1 MSSLNCK
8 CDFHHLL
15 QKLHMLILR
24 RCRIKEFPASP
35 SFGKGLSPLRAHIL
49 LAARPSKTILDF
61 MDTDKA
67 PRPWELLSE
76 TPVADCKVFKIVKRT
91 LRHPDGRTGDFYV
104 NRSADWVQVAA
115 LSDSGD
121 PSDPFVLLV
130 NQYRFGSART
140 SWEFPGGIVEA
151 GEPPEAAA
159 ARELLE
165 ETGYAGGRPRLLASY
180 SPNPALH
187 ENLAHFVVIENCRRV
202 ADPRWDSNEEIQSK
216 LVRASGL
223 WPMVKSGEIYH
234 SIAINCAFFLEKFLA
249 GGFGG
254 NAGGG
259 ACR

>member
-1 MSSLNCK
+1 MNA
-8 CDFHHLL
+8 D
-15 QKLHMLILR
+15 
-24 RCRIKEFPASP
+24 SP
-35 SFGKGLSPLRAHIL
+35 SFQARNFPFLFFLENLVLCAFTFYLPRA
-49 LAARPSKTILDF
+49 PPKTILGF

-67 PRPWELLSE
+67 PRAWELLSE
-76 TPVADCKVFKIVKRT
+76 APVADCKVFKIVKRT

-104 NRSADWVQVAA
+104 NRSADWVQAAA

-151 GEPPEAAA
+151 GEPPESAA

-165 ETGYAGGRPRLLASY
+165 ETGYAGGSLRLLASY

-202 ADPRWDSNEEIQSK
+202 AHPRWDSNEEIQSR

-249 GGFGG
+249 GAFGG

>member
-1 MSSLNCK
+1 MPRPLCFLRNLP
-8 CDFHHLL
+8 HL
-15 QKLHMLILR
+15 R
-24 RCRIKEFPASP
+24 
-35 SFGKGLSPLRAHIL
+35 GHIL
-49 LAARPSKTILDF
+49 LAARPAKTILDF

-202 ADPRWDSNEEIQSK
+202 ANPRWDSNEEIQSK